1 MRFLKMRWVKVTG
14 LFLLG
19 LLPAVL
25 IIYFDQNPN
34 KKAEENFFSD
44 SSKIERWKNS
54 GNYTDIIYQ
63 REVKWGTVAGDQPPQ
78 LDDENYISIKI
89 SDTAGPDIS
98 WDEISKWKTGKPLI
112 LAYSRAEGVM
122 LIDPVTKKFAH
133 LWRVRMNHPIDAYL
147 EQELSKPSGS
157 STLGMVQANDRA
169 IDLWELE
176 IKRVDDEVLAKQYFT
191 GVVRENYLKMQKVR
205 NEYIATMCMAISDS
219 VNFAPNGGTIRDVNS
234 GIGAYRV
241 VRDAA
246 MHAITMTNHVDEFDS
261 PGNNN
266 PRRVDHGE

>member
-1 MRFLKMRWVKVTG
+1 MRFFKMRWVKVTG

-19 LLPAVL
+19 LLPAIL

-34 KKAEENFFSD
+34 KRVERDSYSE

-54 GNYTDIIYQ
+54 GGYADIIY
-63 REVKWGTVAGDQPPQ
+63 RTEVKWGVVAADEPLQ
-78 LDDENYISIKI
+78 LEGENWILIKS
-89 SDTAGPDIS
+89 SDSTGSDIS
-98 WDEISKWKTGKPLI
+98 WDVIRTWKEGKPLT

-122 LIDPVTKKFAH
+122 LIDPVTKKIAH
-133 LWRVRMNHPIDAYL
+133 LWRIRKDHPIDAYL

-157 STLGMVQANDRA
+157 STQGMVEANDRA

-176 IKRVDDEVLAKQYFT
+176 IKRIDDEVLSKKYFT
-191 GVVRENYLKMQKVR
+191 GEVRENYLKLVKAR
-205 NEYIATMCMAISDS
+205 NEYIETMCLAISDG
-219 VNFAPNGGTIRDVNS
+219 VNFAPNGGTITRLS
-234 GIGAYRV
+234 LGTSAYRI

-246 MHAITMTNHVDEFDS
+246 MHAVNMANHVDDFES

-266 PRRVDHGE
+266 PRRE